1 MQVMSVP
8 GTRSLR
14 SSAAPLPVA
23 PAGLP
28 ASAAAAVVSATPAP
42 VTGEIAPLARPEAR
56 VPGAAFTLP
65 ANPLSDLDAADLAG
79 FIELTL
85 LETNGAAGAAPLAGG
100 EALGSDAPVLVAAE
114 PAHVAPPPPPARRQ
128 ETRLE
133 RAQRIGRRVAPYAA
147 CVLVGL
153 WLGMTF
159 RPNAKVAVMVG
170 APAVVTP
177 PEGEP
182 MPAAAPPA
190 EATATPSA
198 RDCVARV
205 TTTPK
210 GAQVLWGDIAL
221 GTSPLAHAAIPCG
234 AGTLTFRR
242 ERYAELTRKISA
254 DRGQDTVVDERM
266 TRPPAKLLVTSSPPN
281 ALIKVNK
288 SRFGQA
294 PRKINTQRY
303 EHLHLQASLP
313 GYRPWKKTVYL
324 KDAETK
330 VDVELVPIAK
340 PNARR
345 AAAPAAA
352 STRAAAPPAI
362 PARAATPP
370 AAVAKG
376 APLKPSAR

>member
-1 MQVMSVP
+1 
-8 GTRSLR
+8 
-14 SSAAPLPVA
+14 
-23 PAGLP
+23 
-28 ASAAAAVVSATPAP
+28 
-42 VTGEIAPLARPEAR
+42 
-56 VPGAAFTLP
+56 
-65 ANPLSDLDAADLAG
+65 
-79 FIELTL
+79 
-85 LETNGAAGAAPLAGG
+85 
-100 EALGSDAPVLVAAE
+100 
-114 PAHVAPPPPPARRQ
+114 
-128 ETRLE
+128 
-133 RAQRIGRRVAPYAA
+133 
-147 CVLVGL
+147 
-153 WLGMTF
+153 
-159 RPNAKVAVMVG
+159 MVG
-170 APAVVTP
+170 APAIVPP

-182 MPAAAPPA
+182 MPPAAPAAATAA
-190 EATATPSA
+190 E

-234 AGTLTFRR
+234 GGTLTFRR

-254 DRGQDTVVDERM
+254 ERGQDTVVDERM
-266 TRPPAKLLVTSSPPN
+266 TRPPAKLIVTSSPPN
-281 ALIKVNK
+281 ALIKVNR

-330 VDVELVPIAK
+330 VDVELAPIAK
-340 PNARR
+340 PSVRR

-352 STRAAAPPAI
+352 PARPAPPPAA

-370 AAVAKG
+370 VAKG